1 MADTIGRGVI
11 EIVADARK
19 LKAGIDD
26 AKRSIRTLGE
36 GQKDIS
42 KSAQQSIDRY
52 IGKLQQQNA
61 VLGKSVRETELY
73 KLALRGA
80 SNEQIKAADSALRFR
95 ESYDKAA
102 VSARALRTGLV
113 ALGTIAVTGLIAAA
127 AVFDRLAK
135 QAGDFQDMGEKVGDT
150 AENIASLAVAA
161 GVGGTSMQ
169 ELVAAS
175 VKLTKGLQGVD
186 DETKAAGAAIVALGL
201 NLQDFRQLAP
211 VDQIEA
217 IAKALAGFAD
227 GPEKTAAAVALFGK
241 AGAEMLPFLREL
253 AGETGR
259 QNILTSEQIRLADQ
273 YSDSQRRLKSQI
285 SLYAGAIASEMVPA
299 FNDLLRAF
307 LDVIKGIGGVEQGI
321 KGLGNSSDIQ
331 AFAESA
337 VRALAVVVDYVQVLA
352 RGFQIVGRLIAANVA
367 FHMSLLS
374 GEFKQ
379 ALKIYEMAAKDIK
392 DIATRPL
399 FSTRL
404 DERIAARKAGG
415 GKEADKPDDV
425 RRPRLKF
432 DGAIKAE
439 KDAAKAAR
447 DKAEQEARQEAAATL
462 AFDLAQI
469 KKASDATIG
478 AFANAER
485 IMGAMRSAG
494 LVADKDYYASKL
506 GFIRLN
512 SQEQEAALQLE
523 IARLQRE
530 TFAGKTAAKDR
541 IDNQT
546 KIADAEAKIAKIR
559 ADATAQITVN
569 SIEEDAALKR
579 IAQDYVDATK
589 AAQAYIDTI
598 NRQNEREIAGIGR
611 GEKFRENQAGI
622 SAIED
627 KQIEARQRLESE
639 LRKKQI
645 DRSQFDDYLA
655 VVNDTYAKEIA
666 AYRKRTDTLEK
677 MQGDWING
685 ATDALQDYYDE
696 SQNIA
701 AQTDDL
707 FANSFQGAE
716 DALVDF
722 VTTGKADFKGLVD
735 SILKDMTRMF
745 IKQSITGPLAN
756 WMQGAIGGTQTA
768 APISEGVS
776 SIGGTAGAAAST
788 EAAVALKSVA
798 ESSKVTTF
806 ALKEFADD
814 GVAGATQQM
823 FENVS
828 AGVIEQTAEQAAT
841 SSLASL
847 TVSANLAAA
856 ALASVAAQKTAGA
869 IAGAV
874 QSSAGGYAEGGQI
887 RGPGSGTSDSIPVLL
902 SDKEFVVRA
911 DKTTKPGALKFLN
924 TVNEHGVAAAMN
936 AALRN
941 AGREKF
947 ASGGQALKVLAFGI
961 SGAASREQVVEVVSP
976 AGASIADSDDLDRES
991 GGAAFGVAAQ
1001 RFAAG
1006 GLVGGA
1012 GAVLGSYAN
1021 GINFV
1026 PQTGVYQLHKGERVT
1041 PAASAGWGGAPS
1053 VVVNQSFAPGTDK
1066 RTINQAA
1073 SAAGRAM
1080 QHAMRKNG

>member
-19 LKAGIDD
+19 LKAGIDE

-80 SNEQIKAADSALRFR
+80 SNEQLKAADTALRFAER
-95 ESYDKAA
+95 QDRAA

-113 ALGTIAVTGLIAAA
+113 ALGTVAFTGLIAAA
-127 AVFDRLAK
+127 AAFDRLAK
-135 QAGDFQDMGEKVGDT
+135 QAGDFQDMAEKVGDT

-161 GVGGTSMQ
+161 EVGGTSM
-169 ELVAAS
+169 EALVGMS

-201 NLQDFRQLAP
+201 NLQDFRALSP

-217 IAKALAGFAD
+217 VAKALEGFAD
-227 GPEKTAAAVALFGK
+227 GPEKTAAAIALFGK
-241 AGAEMLPFLREL
+241 AGAEALPFLKEL

-259 QNILTSEQIRLADQ
+259 QNILTSEQIKLADQ
-273 YSDSQRRLKSQI
+273 YSDKQNRLKGQI
-285 SLYAGAIASEMVPA
+285 SLYAGAIASELVPA
-299 FNDLLRAF
+299 YNDLLGAF
-307 LDVIKGIGGVEQGI
+307 LDVIKGVGGVKDGV
-321 KGLGNSSDIQ
+321 KGLSNSNDIQ
-331 AFAESA
+331 AFADNA
-337 VRALAVVVDYVQVLA
+337 VRALAVVVDYVQVLS
-352 RGFQIVGRLIAANVA
+352 RGFQVITTLIGASIAGQI
-367 FHMSLLS
+367 SLLS

-379 ALKIYEMAAKDIK
+379 MVTIYKIALEDVKRITTA
-392 DIATRPL
+392 PL

-404 DERIAARKAGG
+404 DKRIADRKAGIAG
-415 GKEADKPDDV
+415 EAGKTDGVTK
-425 RRPRLKF
+425 PRLKF

-439 KDAAKAAR
+439 
-447 DKAEQEARQEAAATL
+447 QEARQEAAARL

-469 KKASDATIG
+469 KKTSEATIS

-512 SQEQEAALQLE
+512 SQEQEAALQQE

-541 IDNQT
+541 LDNQA
-546 KIADAEAKIAKIR
+546 KIADAQAKIISLR
-559 ADATAQITVN
+559 ANASAQIQIN
-569 SIEEDAALKR
+569 SIEEQAALKQ
-579 IAQDYVDATK
+579 IEQAYLDATT
-589 AAQAYIDTI
+589 AAQAYLDTI

-611 GEKFRENQAGI
+611 GEKFREQQAGI

-639 LRKKQI
+639 LRKGQI
-645 DRSQFDDYLA
+645 DTRQFDAYLA
-655 VVNDTYAKEIA
+655 VVNDTYAKEIS
-666 AYRKRTDTLEK
+666 AYEKRTDTLEQ

-685 ATDALQDYYDE
+685 ATEALQNYYDE

-701 AQTDDL
+701 AQTDEI
-707 FANSFQGAE
+707 FANAFQGLE

-722 VTTGKADFKGLVD
+722 VTTGKLNFKSLAD
-735 SILKDMTRMF
+735 SILKEMTRAF

-756 WMQGAIGGTQTA
+756 FTQGFIGTQAA
-768 APISEGVS
+768 APITQGVAS
-776 SIGGTAGAAAST
+776 AGAGGSAAAGV

-798 ESSKVTTF
+798 ESSKVTTY

-828 AGVIEQTAEQAAT
+828 AGVLEQTADQAAT

-847 TVSANLAAA
+847 TISANLAAA
-856 ALASVAAQKTAGA
+856 ALASVASQQTANA
-869 IAGAV
+869 ISGAV

-887 RGPGSGTSDSIPVLL
+887 RGAGSGTSDSIPVMV
-902 SDKEFVVRA
+902 SDKEFIVRA
-911 DKTTKPGALKFLN
+911 EKVTQPGALKFLN
-924 TVNEHGVAAAMN
+924 TVNEHGVAAAM
-936 AALRN
+936 AAVLRN
-941 AGREKF
+941 ASRRSE
-947 ASGGQALKVLAFGI
+947 GGQVRAT
-961 SGAASREQVVEVVSP
+961 
-976 AGASIADSDDLDRES
+976 
-991 GGAAFGVAAQ
+991 
-1001 RFAAG
+1001 
-1006 GLVGGA
+1006 
-1012 GAVLGSYAN
+1012 
-1021 GINFV
+1021 GINFM
-1026 PQTGVYQLHKGERVT
+1026 PNTGAFQMQRT
-1041 PAASAGWGGAPS
+1041 PVVSAQGSVGQS
-1053 VVVNQSFAPGTDK
+1053 VVVNVNQSFAAGSDA
-1066 RTINQAA
+1066 RTVNQAA
-1073 SAAGRAM
+1073 AAAARVMQRA
-1080 QHAMRKNG
+1080 ARRNS